1 MIGSASRR
9 PCNADAVRI
18 VSHTLFKINRNV
30 VHIFGFTVVFKRH
43 SVGFHRYIVQTA
55 HFLCNGLLMFSV
67 FTVEQRKSGEGKMRE
82 YLVAYMASVLLWS
95 LASAQVRYSIS
106 EEVNEGTVVGNI
118 AKDLGL
124 DKNTLTE
131 RKYRIVSSNADA
143 LFHVNQND
151 GILYVSRKIDREEVC
166 AQSSTCLMNLKTV
179 LENPLEVHYV
189 GVEIRDINDHSPT
202 FSERETTLEISE
214 SVLPGVR
221 IQLKASRDP
230 DSGHFSVQ
238 QYKLSDND
246 HFRLEVKDKGED
258 GKIPILVVQKSLDRE
273 TKVRH
278 TLLLKALDGGKPPK
292 TGEINILVNVLDVN
306 DNAPVFSN
314 DADTVKLN
322 ENAPVGTAVI
332 KVNATDLDEGSN
344 GEVVYSFTNSMNQ
357 KLLKLF
363 DIDPSTG
370 EITVKGSIDYE
381 EKDRYELEIRA
392 SDKGFAPLATE
403 KSVIIK
409 IVDVNDNAPEI
420 EVTSFSSSI
429 PEDSRPGTT
438 VALISVNDLDS
449 GLNGK
454 VICSLGDNV
463 PFDLA
468 PSLQD
473 KMFSLVTKSPL
484 DREKQSHYDLTISAK
499 DAGQPPL
506 SSEKTISVVV
516 SDVNDNSPEFS
527 LSPYTF
533 YVTEGNDPG
542 ASVFAVKAFDRDE
555 NDNAV
560 ISYHIVRDG
569 SEDNKLASFLN
580 INPDNGQ
587 ITALKSFDFE
597 TVKTFHFQ
605 VVASD
610 SGTPSL
616 SSNVTVNVFI
626 LDQNDN
632 PPVILYPLSSN
643 GSAEGQEEIPR
654 NVNAGHLVTKVR
666 AYDADIGYNGWLL
679 FSLQQV
685 TDHSLFALDRY
696 TGQIRTLRSFTET
709 DEAEHKLL
717 ILVKDNGNVSLSATA
732 TVTVKVVEPKEA
744 FAASDVK
751 SAAKAEEEDNVT
763 FYLMITLGS
772 VSVLFV
778 ISIIVLIA
786 MQCSKSTDY
795 TSKYLQETNYDGTLC
810 HSIQYRSGDKR
821 YMLVGP
827 RMSIGSTIVPGSHA
841 NTLVLPD
848 RRRTSEEVRQIFRN
862 KLCNLFSLLP
872 SYVAGKYTTL
882 ILTGTFS
889 AIFQWN

>member
-1 MIGSASRR
+1 MEQRR
-9 PCNADAVRI
+9 CCRRRVGRY
-18 VSHTLFKINRNV
+18 V
-30 VHIFGFTVVFKRH
+30 FGFLFVV
-43 SVGFHRYIVQTA
+43 V
-55 HFLCNGLLMFSV
+55 
-67 FTVEQRKSGEGKMRE
+67 
-82 YLVAYMASVLLWS
+82 LWS
-95 LASAQVRYSIS
+95 VASAQIRYSVS
-106 EEVNEGTVVGNI
+106 EEVNEGTVIGNI

-124 DKNTLTE
+124 DRSTLKE
-131 RKYRIVSSNADA
+131 RKYRVVSGTEHP

-151 GILYVSRKIDREEVC
+151 GVLYVSRKIDREEVC
-166 AQSSTCLMNLKTV
+166 AQSNGG
-179 LENPLEVHYV
+179 P
-189 GVEIRDINDHSPT
+189 
-202 FSERETTLEISE
+202 
-214 SVLPGVR
+214 
-221 IQLKASRDP
+221 
-230 DSGHFSVQ
+230 FSVQ
-238 QYKLSDND
+238 QYKLSHND
-246 HFRLEVKDKGED
+246 HFRLEVRDKGED
-258 GKIPILVVQKSLDRE
+258 GKIPILVVQKTLDRE
-273 TKVRH
+273 AASRH
-278 TLLLKALDGGKPPK
+278 SLVLTALDGGKPPK
-292 TGEINILVNVLDVN
+292 SGEMNIIVKVLDVN
-306 DNAPVFSN
+306 DNAPVFSQ
-314 DADTVKLN
+314 DVYSVRLS
-322 ENAPVGTAVI
+322 ENAPVGTTVI
-332 KVNATDLDEGSN
+332 QVNATDSDEGPN
-344 GEVVYSFTNSMNQ
+344 GEVVYSFSSIVNHR
-357 KLLKLF
+357 LLSLF
-363 DIDPSTG
+363 DINPT
-370 EITVKGSIDYE
+370 K
-381 EKDRYELEIRA
+381 
-392 SDKGFAPLATE
+392 E

-454 VICSLGDNV
+454 VICSLGNNV
-463 PFDLA
+463 PFDLS

-542 ASVFAVKAFDRDE
+542 ASVFAVKAFDCDE

-560 ISYHIVRDG
+560 ISYHILRGG

-597 TVKTFHFQ
+597 TVKTFQFQ

-632 PPVILYPLSSN
+632 APVILYPLSSN
-643 GSAEGQEEIPR
+643 GSAEGLEEIPR

-732 TVTVKVVEPKEA
+732 TVIVKVVEPKEA

-848 RRRTSEEVRQIFRN
+848 RRRTSEEVRQF
-862 KLCNLFSLLP
+862 
-872 SYVAGKYTTL
+872 
-882 ILTGTFS
+882 
-889 AIFQWN
+889 